1 MIQQEYQLPVS
12 LEHWQG
18 RHCTFRNVTKKSIY
32 DRKLTLPTLVKVIE
46 DSKSKQPIINQLS
59 SNSNQKK
66 LNALLGL
73 QLIAE

>member
-46 DSKSKQPIINQLS
+46 DSKK
-59 SNSNQKK
+59 
-66 LNALLGL
+66 
-73 QLIAE
+73 